1 MGKLTTFL
9 SGLALGYTAL
19 NSPLTP
25 LPINTA
31 LAQEIPALTENAR
44 KSEEAE
50 KTEKILAVQERN
62 VKFTPHVG
70 FGYRRLAVGDDLE
83 AYVDKTRYNFD
94 PAMPGFKDFMQ
105 LGHQLP
111 YFTIGLEVE
120 PQKWHFWHGD
130 TISLLAQF
138 DFSTSKIF
146 GGTKDSHT
154 YDASLSALKL
164 GPTPSTWEQN
174 LKFYGAGTFG
184 IKYAPVSV
192 GNDKLKFKPL
202 IVLKG
207 GFSYIDSTSILHIHV
222 DSDLKGMEPLTW
234 SDLNS
239 LNVYRDIRTDAT
251 TSGWGGFFDA
261 MAGMG
266 IETYGFVLEALVS
279 YRVERVSLK
288 IHENTNSDGK
298 IETKDASVSYKA
310 DGLNVL
316 ITAGYKF

>member
-9 SGLALGYTAL
+9 AGLALGYAAL
-19 NSPLTP
+19 NVPLG
-25 LPINTA
+25 NTA
-31 LAQEIPALTENAR
+31 QAQTIPVSMESAG
-44 KSEEAE
+44 KVEEEDELE
-50 KTEKILAVQERN
+50 KTVVLPERK
-62 VKFTPHVG
+62 VKFTPTVG

-111 YFTIGLEVE
+111 YLSIGLEVE
-120 PQKWHFWHGD
+120 PQQWHFWQGD

-174 LKFYGAGTFG
+174 LTFYGAGTFG
-184 IKYAPVSV
+184 VKYAPVSV
-192 GNDKLKFKPL
+192 GNDKFKFKPL

-207 GFSYIDSTSILHIHV
+207 GFSYLDSKSVLHIHV
-222 DSDLKGMEPLTW
+222 DNDLKGMEPITW
-234 SDLNS
+234 EVLNS

-261 MAGMG
+261 MAGFG
-266 IETYGFVLEALVS
+266 IETYGFVLDALVS
-279 YRVERVSLK
+279 YRVERINLK
-288 IHENTNSDGK
+288 IQERTVSDGK
-298 IETKDASVSYKA
+298 LETKDAAVSYKA

-316 ITAGYKF
+316 VTAGYKF

>member
-9 SGLALGYTAL
+9 SGLALGYAAL
-19 NSPLTP
+19 NAPLSS
-25 LPINTA
+25 NA
-31 LAQEIPALTENAR
+31 GAQEISAPAENVV
-44 KSEEAE
+44 KLEE
-50 KTEKILAVQERN
+50 TIAVPSPK
-62 VKFTPHVG
+62 VKFTPQVG

-120 PQKWHFWHGD
+120 PQQWHFWQGD

-154 YDASLSALKL
+154 YDASLSSLKL

-174 LKFYGAGTFG
+174 LKFYGAGALG

-192 GNDKLKFKPL
+192 GNDKFKFKPL

-207 GFSYIDSTSILHIHV
+207 GFSYIDSTSVLHIHV
-222 DSDLKGMEPLTW
+222 DSNLKGMEPVTW
-234 SDLNS
+234 EMLNS

-261 MAGMG
+261 MAGLG
-266 IETYGFVLEALVS
+266 IETYGFVLDALVT
-279 YRVERVSLK
+279 YRVERVSLN

-298 IETKDASVSYKA
+298 IETKDASVPYKA

-316 ITAGYKF
+316 VTAGYKFD